1 MKNYGKKRFFALAAS
16 MTSAPLGF
24 IVTEDVP
31 NNRWQSY
38 CASGQR
44 RADKKSREGAEAGG
58 CTNVGDD

>member
-1 MKNYGKKRFFALAAS
+1 

-44 RADKKSREGAEAGG
+44 RADKKAERALKREGVRTLVMINKKPSHRRA
-58 CTNVGDD
+58 